1 MSRLCDSLS
10 AAIDA
15 GGIIIAGLPETLQRN
30 SSGRVSIMP
39 LIVSAG
45 PTTISPSSGSA
56 CGFAEC
62 TADAEDIVS
71 APASVCG
78 PGAGA
83 LAGNGGLTQALA
95 TAAAETLLVFVCFDC
110 WGAAD
115 DATTFVLCLGIG
127 GASPRG
133 TSKSQVVTFSELR
146 AVELGIDDVMTIM
159 LRIPQV
165 DADDDE
171 TALAKLCILDA
182 IDRLVLLCCC
192 CCCLNCWLLLGVLL
206 LLLAVDLR
214 GGSGGAISSLCG
226 LW

>member
-1 MSRLCDSLS
+1 MSVPPAAIGSLSGLCDSFS

-45 PTTISPSSGSA
+45 PTTISPSS
-56 CGFAEC
+56 AEC
-62 TADAEDIVS
+62 TADAEEIVS
-71 APASVCG
+71 APASVGG
-78 PGAGA
+78 PGAGV
-83 LAGNGGLTQALA
+83 LAGNGGLTQAL
-95 TAAAETLLVFVCFDC
+95 AAETLLVFVCFDC

-146 AVELGIDDVMTIM
+146 AVELGIEDVMTIM

-192 CCCLNCWLLLGVLL
+192 CCLNCWLLLGVLL